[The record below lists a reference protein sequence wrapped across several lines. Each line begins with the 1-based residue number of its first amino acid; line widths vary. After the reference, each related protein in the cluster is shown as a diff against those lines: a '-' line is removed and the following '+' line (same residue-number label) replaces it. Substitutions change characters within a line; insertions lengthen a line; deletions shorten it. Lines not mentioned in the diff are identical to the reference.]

1 MTTERTDWQES
12 GRAPM
17 TRKQQ
22 NLLNAACGDLA
33 LWNPKWHGVRFDK
46 DDYRHLIAA
55 AVLGERIVRGINVGY
70 GNPGLI
76 RMSRR
81 STEFTKSEATEAIR
95 MAFDIGDHPDDQQID
110 TKPIRW
116 GAAVCLARF
125 VADEHGFYGLP
136 DERLAA

>member
-1 MTTERTDWQES
+1 MTERTDWQET
-12 GRAPM
+12 GRQPM
-17 TRKQQ
+17 SRKQQ

-33 LWNPKWHGVRFDK
+33 EWNPKWHGVLFEK

-55 AVLGERIVRGINVGY
+55 VVLGERIVPGINTGH

-81 STEFTKSEATEAIR
+81 STEFTKSEATAAIR
-95 MAFDIGDHPDDQQID
+95 MAFDIGDYPEDQQIGRE
-110 TKPIRW
+110 PIRW

-125 VADEHGFYGLP
+125 VAD
-136 DERLAA
+136 DEALAA